1 MNQLIIAFVAA
12 ATQIKSQRDLRDRSH
27 TSRLSGAAHSRQAR
41 PASCS
46 QLWKGVDDGLE
57 RLCGVA
63 QRLALEGHAEGGAA
77 AAVGAPVD
85 VERVKLLAVAA
96 FARVKEVGGWAGRR
110 TARTREHRL
119 GPVYTAG
126 R

>member
-1 MNQLIIAFVAA
+1 MIVEP
-12 ATQIKSQRDLRDRSH
+12 H
-27 TSRLSGAAHSRQAR
+27 TFRTYKKLYRARYTRASSPARILSTALSAVEV
-41 PASCS
+41 
-46 QLWKGVDDGLE
+46 VDDGLE

-85 VERVKLLAVAA
+85 VERVQLLAVAA